1 MAGRA
6 NVNIFDE
13 VKFSG
18 FLNTL
23 DSRMKQLKASGQFES
38 KRAGVITEE
47 MEEILWQKGLLG
59 DSSPHQLLDTLM
71 FYIRLY
77 FAFRS
82 GQDHRRLR
90 YNPSQLQLVETAAV
104 PYLVYKEDIKDQPRW
119 FETL

>member
-1 MAGRA
+1 MGRA
-6 NVNIFDE
+6 DVSIFDE

-38 KRAGVITEE
+38 KRGGVITEE
-47 MEEILWQKGLLG
+47 MEAILWQKGLLG
-59 DSSPHQLLDTLM
+59 NGSPHQLLDTLV

-90 YNPSQLQLVETAAV
+90 HNPSQLQLVETAAV
-104 PYLVYKEDIKDQPRW
+104 PYLVYKEDITDQPRW
-119 FETL
+119 FETS